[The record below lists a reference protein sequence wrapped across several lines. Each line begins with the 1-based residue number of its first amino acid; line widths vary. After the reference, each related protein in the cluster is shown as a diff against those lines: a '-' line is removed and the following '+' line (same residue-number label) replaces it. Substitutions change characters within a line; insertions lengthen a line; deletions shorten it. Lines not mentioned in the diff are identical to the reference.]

1 MTSRTATP
9 SSGRGGAHTRRP
21 ATRRR
26 PSRAEVRR
34 RRLGCLGSLLVS
46 AAAFLAL
53 VFVLISGA
61 NSLGGWLTDP
71 IESGPADI
79 SGTPDVES
87 IAWEGDQPTYGVD
100 ISFPQCGRT
109 FKDMGNGYAIIGLDG
124 GMPDRPNP
132 CFAAQWRFASRQAG
146 AAVYVN
152 TADNNRGDPIAVGR
166 RAATGDLEALE
177 AQGVRPGTPIWLDV
191 ELPEVWKGSQA
202 RHRAVITEHLK
213 VLAEA
218 GYPVGIYSAPALWE
232 EITGGAAVDVPTW
245 VGIGPATAE
254 RAATACTRASFGDRK
269 PAIVQ
274 RIGTGSDGKSLDR
287 NLTCPG
293 TDLAGLVR
301 PN

>member
-1 MTSRTATP
+1 M
-9 SSGRGGAHTRRP
+9 
-21 ATRRR
+21 
-26 PSRAEVRR
+26 
-34 RRLGCLGSLLVS
+34 LSLV
-46 AAAFLAL
+46 AFLGLGFA
-53 VFVLISGA
+53 IMTGA
-61 NSLGGWLTDP
+61 SSLGGSLTDP
-71 IESGPADI
+71 IEIGPEDI
-79 SGTPDVES
+79 SGTPQVEAV
-87 IAWEGDQPTYGVD
+87 AWRGDQPTYGVD
-100 ISFPQCGRT
+100 LSFPQCSRT
-109 FKDMGNGYAIIGLDG
+109 FRDMDNGYAIIGLDG

-132 CFAAQWRFASRQAG
+132 CFARQWGFASRQSG

-152 TADNNRGDPIAVGR
+152 TADSNKGDPLKVGR
-166 RAATGDLEALE
+166 RAAKGDLEVLAAE
-177 AQGVRPGTPIWLDV
+177 GVPPGTPVWLDV

-202 RHRAVITEHLK
+202 RHRAVLTEHLR

-245 VGIGPATAE
+245 VGIGTATAE
-254 RAATACTRASFGDRK
+254 RAAATCERTSFGDRR